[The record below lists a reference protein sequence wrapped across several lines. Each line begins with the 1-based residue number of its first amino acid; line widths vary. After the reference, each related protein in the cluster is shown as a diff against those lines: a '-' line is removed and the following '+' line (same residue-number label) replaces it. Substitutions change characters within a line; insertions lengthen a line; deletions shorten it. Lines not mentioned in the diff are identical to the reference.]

1 MSKFQ
6 IKSIFEQIATQV
18 FDMKDPIKAKKYIT
32 EFVSEKDINEID
44 KKIII
49 RNVNECKYMYKIQNY
64 ICNSLLKYEGLSTNF
79 TRDTK

>member
-1 MSKFQ
+1 
-6 IKSIFEQIATQV
+6 
-18 FDMKDPIKAKKYIT
+18 MKDPIKAKKYIT

>member
-18 FDMKDPIKAKKYIT
+18 FDMKDPIKAKQYII
-32 EFVSEKDINEID
+32 EFVNEKDINEID

-49 RNVNECKYMYKIQNY
+49 QNVNECKHIYKIQNY